1 MGPAAI
7 RARDLHVG
15 NSAFKA
21 WADVRWT
28 GAEPPV
34 PAGDFNAYVWIGID
48 GPDSTVEIG
57 GVTVIREPILAYGP
71 DPGAFTSDLLGWRPL
86 VHTQAI
92 PQDDTLAGATLLWQ
106 FLIEEP
112 GGRIVVSDVV
122 GAIVRGGQVNASAG
136 AATRRS
142 VDRDAVKRV
151 LRSAAPAGWDPTVAP
166 AAVRAVLSQL
176 ARQ

>member
-71 DPGAFTSDLLGWRPL
+71 EAEFETLRP
-86 VHTQAI
+86 TY
-92 PQDDTLAGATLLWQ
+92 LA
-106 FLIEEP
+106 
-112 GGRIVVSDVV
+112 VC
-122 GAIVRGGQVNASAG
+122 
-136 AATRRS
+136 RS
-142 VDRDAVKRV
+142 VGR
-151 LRSAAPAGWDPTVAP
+151 
-166 AAVRAVLSQL
+166 
-176 ARQ
+176 